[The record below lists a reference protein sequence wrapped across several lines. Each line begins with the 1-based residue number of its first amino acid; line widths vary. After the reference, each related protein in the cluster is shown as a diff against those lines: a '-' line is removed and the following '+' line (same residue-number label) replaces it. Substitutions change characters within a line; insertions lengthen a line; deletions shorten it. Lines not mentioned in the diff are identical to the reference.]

1 MAGGQLREAPWLPP
15 PGLPIPEHPQVS
27 TLPPPPA
34 PAPSGPGDLP
44 WAWPP
49 VSPSS
54 SRQAFVSSPPCR
66 AGTCVLRGETEAQG
80 GCVPCRKSQCGGWG
94 FKEQGLGGGTGPRL
108 APRSLP
114 SPASALDSVPPLS
127 SGHWVPTQ
135 GQEWEPICPFHCMHT
150 CPVPSRPLP
159 RPLPCAHPPA
169 PRTSACPVPSW
180 LSWAP
185 YSRPWLCACSRR
197 GTAQWF
203 GVSGDWEAKRQH
215 WQLRSLHHCS
225 VRYGRLKASCQRDLE
240 LPSQEAPSFQGTE
253 SPKPCKMPKVGSA
266 GGPGVAGD

>member
-1 MAGGQLREAPWLPP
+1 M
-15 PGLPIPEHPQVS
+15 
-27 TLPPPPA
+27 
-34 PAPSGPGDLP
+34 
-44 WAWPP
+44 
-49 VSPSS
+49 
-54 SRQAFVSSPPCR
+54 
-66 AGTCVLRGETEAQG
+66 
-80 GCVPCRKSQCGGWG
+80 PCRKSQCGGWG
-94 FKEQGLGGGTGPRL
+94 FKEQGLGGSTGPRL
-108 APRSLP
+108 APRGLP

-127 SGHWVPTQ
+127 FGHWVPTQ
-135 GQEWEPICPFHCMHT
+135 GQEWKPICPLHCTHT

-159 RPLPCAHPPA
+159 RPLPCTHIPCPLPCPLPCAHPPA
-169 PRTSACPVPSW
+169 PRMNACPVPLW
-180 LSWAP
+180 PSWAP
-185 YSRPWLCACSRR
+185 CVRPWLCACSRR

-266 GGPGVAGD
+266 GGREWPVTQPRAVSSAHSLPPSLPSRSWIPWPEDGRSATRMRWTGPMPHTHR